1 MSIQTE
7 NECLCKNRLSR
18 ELINSFDL
26 LRFEGRIHTVN
37 DDKKLNKAVNK
48 LSQFDILGFDTETK
62 PSFKKGIV
70 HPLSLIQ
77 FATNNDAYLIQL
89 KHITDLNPLKPLL
102 ENSDIKKVGVG
113 LRDDLKKMQELIEHT
128 PQAFI
133 DLSVIAKEKGIIQ
146 IGLRALSV
154 RYLNGRISK
163 TAQKSNW
170 GADKLTDKQKVYAAT
185 DAWAALKIYDLINK
199 DKTDYR
205 QYLENEDLINQQ
217 SQEQPPS
224 E

>member
-1 MSIQTE
+1 MSTHIE
-7 NECLCKNRLSR
+7 NECFNKNRLSR
-18 ELINSFDL
+18 EFINSFDL
-26 LRFEGRIHTVN
+26 LRFEGRIHTIN
-37 DDKKLNKAVNK
+37 NDKKLNKAINK

-62 PSFKKGIV
+62 PAFKKGVV

-77 FATNNDAYLIQL
+77 LATHNEAYLIQL
-89 KHITDLNPLKPLL
+89 KHITDLSPLVPLL

-113 LRDDLKKMQELIEHT
+113 LSDDLKKMQELIEHT

-133 DLSVIAKEKGIIQ
+133 DLSAIAKEKGIIQ
-146 IGLRALSV
+146 TGLRALSV

-170 GADKLTDKQKVYAAT
+170 GTDKLTDKQKIYAAT
-185 DAWAALKIYDLINK
+185 DAWAALKIYDLIRN
-199 DKTDYR
+199 DNTDYR

-217 SQEQPPS
+217 SQLQLPS